1 MAPIFSAEGLAY
13 STYTVNPIP
22 FNSQVPIT
30 SPLPM
35 QVSTPVITSAAV
47 QATSIPVMILEDD
60 EANLSA
66 EELRVRDL
74 WISSEAVRSSLKDQ
88 SVDRSLLTSAIVHSR
103 DELHDPIRSMVLHYR
118 GEAEAAKRNVL
129 TANDVSQDVQGLNQ
143 LIKAGCLRS
152 AINLTSRLLT
162 V

>member
-35 QVSTPVITSAAV
+35 QVSTPVITSADV
-47 QATSIPVMILEDD
+47 QATSVPVVIEDD
-60 EANLSA
+60 ETNLSA

-143 LIKAGCLRS
+143 LIQAGCLRS

-162 V
+162 A